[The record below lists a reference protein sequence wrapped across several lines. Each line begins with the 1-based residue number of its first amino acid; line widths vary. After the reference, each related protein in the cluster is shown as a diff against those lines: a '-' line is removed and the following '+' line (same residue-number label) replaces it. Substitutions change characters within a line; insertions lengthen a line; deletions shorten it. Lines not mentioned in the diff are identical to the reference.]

1 MSLITKML
9 QRPGRFALAL
19 CLMFFANAAS
29 AAPTV
34 PFLYTG
40 GHGLDDGILSA
51 LGYSHTD
58 FTPNDAGWTA
68 ALAGNYGPFVAI
80 MVGEEQGSYSLS
92 LSTSKAIASWVSN
105 GGRIII
111 ASDHN
116 SNRNF
121 LNGVFGYSTTQR
133 YGCYDADGVAGN
145 LQATAAANTTFA
157 RGPAYVENG
166 SCTSALNTASV
177 PATARKLYTGT
188 DIGDVGPV
196 FSVIAGAPI
205 TAAFATAY
213 GKGELTWTGFDYCC
227 GSPQGDEDWYI
238 VLDSALKFVAPSCAA
253 QGMTGTKL
261 TVCQLTCDVT
271 QSLSQQTTMLFAFNS
286 IYKTTPYCSY
296 LAPLRAPQAILPNSD

>member
-29 AAPTV
+29 AAPPTV
-34 PFLYTG
+34 PFLYSG
-40 GHGLDDGILSA
+40 GHALNDGILSA

-58 FTPNDAGWTA
+58 FTPDDAGWAA

-80 MVGEEQGSYSLS
+80 VVGEDQGENSLT

-111 ASDHN
+111 VSDHN

-121 LNGVFGYSTTQR
+121 LNGVFGYSTTER
-133 YGCYDADGVAGN
+133 YGCYSDDSVAGN

-157 RGPAYVENG
+157 GGPAYVENS

-188 DIGDVGPV
+188 DSGGGENFFVPV
-196 FSVIAGAPI
+196 PGAPV

-213 GKGELTWTGFDYCC
+213 GKGKLTWTGFDYCC
-227 GSPQGDEDWYI
+227 GTEQGEQDWYI
-238 VLDSALKFVAPSCAA
+238 VLDSALKFVAPTCAA

-261 TVCQLTCDVT
+261 TLCRLACDAP
-271 QSLSQQTTMLFAFNS
+271 QALSVQTPILMAFNS
-286 IYKTTPYCSY
+286 LYKTTPYCTY
-296 LAPLRAPQAILPNSD
+296 LAPLRTPQAILPN